1 VDDTRLLLVDES
13 SALRKI
19 FSTYLSQIGWGVE
32 YWVSLAVAHVRLSKS
47 RPDIVVIA
55 LELGADDVLV
65 FLDGLREEGVDA
77 LVLSESTR
85 VQDRIACLERG
96 AMDFM
101 SKPVDLRE
109 FVLRLKRLRPAL
121 SKSALPSSMELP
133 CGRAILDI
141 ASRVLRGGS
150 ARPVDLT
157 PSEFR
162 LLYILL
168 RSEGGVVE
176 RSVIARDVLGHSEA
190 NHSRSVDVMVSKLR
204 RKLGLSGSGR
214 FVRNVRGE
222 GYVLA
227 PDEREFLRRPS
238 SLEPAQPDAA
248 VFAEDLSAPIVAS

>member
-1 VDDTRLLLVDES
+1 MDDTRLLLVDES

-19 FSTYLSQIGWGVE
+19 FSTYLAQFGWTVEDSGTLLEARAQIE
-32 YWVSLAVAHVRLSKS
+32 KL
-47 RPDIVVIA
+47 RPDVVLVA
-55 LELGADDVLV
+55 LEFGADEVLA
-65 FLDGLREEGVDA
+65 FLDELGDEGVA
-77 LVLSESTR
+77 AVVMSESTR

-109 FVLRLKRLRPAL
+109 LVLRLKRRRRET
-121 SKSALPSSMELP
+121 SKSVLPSNMELP
-133 CGRAILDI
+133 CGRAVLDI
-141 ASRVLRGGS
+141 ASRVLRGAS

-168 RSEGGVVE
+168 RNEGGTVE
-176 RSVIARDVLGHSEA
+176 RSSIARDVLGHSEA

-214 FVRNVRGE
+214 FLRNVRGE
-222 GYVLA
+222 GYMLA
-227 PDEREFLRRPS
+227 PDERDLLRRPS
-238 SLEPAQPDAA
+238 SPAPAQPDAL
-248 VFAEDLSAPIVAS
+248 VFEEDLSLPVVAS